1 MKMGV
6 VVVIFIMTV
15 FVLFSM
21 SFAGHTTTLERQ
33 LWRWFGRLIFTFT
46 VLLLFVIQFLTE
58 I

>member
-15 FVLFSM
+15 FVLCSM
-21 SFAGHTTTLERQ
+21 SFAAHTTTLERR
-33 LWRWFGRLIFTFT
+33 LWRWSGRLIFTFT